1 MAQKSSELP
10 KKKNPLPVSLF
21 NLDLYYPLYQ
31 YFDYEFLPIHV
42 KVVIGSKNTGIL
54 IGNTRTELNIENY
67 LGFSYDKN
75 FPIYKPGQIYDLS
88 IDRVELMTRP
98 NIGNSIRL
106 GYQRSLSSGIYA
118 NASMVICTIKPRF
131 FTEDIYYSYNP
142 PYYNEYIY
150 ITDVYYKRLWPM
162 RLNAG
167 IGYTLSIGKQKR
179 FYFNSEIVYS
189 FFNRILNA
197 DSLPIYIQS
206 NNFNINLGFGF
217 RIGSPSKTT
226 YDGIKEV
233 NTVPL
238 KR

>member
-10 KKKNPLPVSLF
+10 KKKKPLPESLF
-21 NLDLYYPLYQ
+21 NLDLYYPLDQ
-31 YFDYEFLPIHV
+31 YFDIDFLPIHV

-54 IGNTRTELNIENY
+54 IGNTNTRTEFY
-67 LGFSYDKN
+67 SDMFGYDKN
-75 FPIYKPGQIYDLS
+75 LPNKPGQIYLSSRDKIDLS
-88 IDRVELMTRP
+88 TP
-98 NIGNSIRL
+98 TKIGNSIRL
-106 GYQRSLSSGIYA
+106 GYQRSLFSGIYA

-131 FTEDIYYSYNP
+131 FTEDEYYSSTS
-142 PYYNEYIY
+142 YYNRYFY
-150 ITDVYYKRLWPM
+150 ITDDYYKRLWPM

-189 FFNRILNA
+189 FFNRILNR
-197 DSLPIYIQS
+197 DSLPIYID
-206 NNFNINLGFGF
+206 NYNLNINLGFGF

>member
-10 KKKNPLPVSLF
+10 KKKNPLPESLF

-54 IGNTRTELNIENY
+54 IGNTRTEFYRI
-67 LGFSYDKN
+67 FTSYDKN
-75 FPIYKPGQIYDLS
+75 LFNKPGQIYDKS
-88 IDRVELMTRP
+88 IDKSDLDENQP
-98 NIGNSIRL
+98 IGNSIRL

-131 FTEDIYYSYNP
+131 FTEDVYYSYNP
-142 PYYNEYIY
+142 PYYNEYRY

-189 FFNRILNA
+189 FFNRILNG
-197 DSLPIYIQS
+197 DSLPLIIQS

>member
-10 KKKNPLPVSLF
+10 KKKKPLPESLF
-21 NLDLYYPLYQ
+21 NLDLYYPLHQ
-31 YFDYEFLPIHV
+31 YLNYDFLPIHV
-42 KVVIGSKNTGIL
+42 KVVIGSKNTGII
-54 IGNTRTELNIENY
+54 IGYTRTNLYNG
-67 LGFSYDKN
+67 LRFSYVKN

-88 IDRVELMTRP
+88 TDRVELMRRP

-106 GYQRSLSSGIYA
+106 GYQRSLFSGIYA
-118 NASMVICTIKPRF
+118 NASMDICTIKARF
-131 FTEDIYYSYNP
+131 YTEDEYYSLYYQFIYNTDE
-142 PYYNEYIY
+142 YYQ
-150 ITDVYYKRLWPM
+150 RLWAM

-189 FFNRILNA
+189 FFNRILNSH
-197 DSLPIYIQS
+197 SLTIDIY
-206 NNFNINLGFGF
+206 NNFNINMGFGF

>member
-10 KKKNPLPVSLF
+10 KKKNPLPESLF
-21 NLDLYYPLYQ
+21 NIDLYYNLDQ
-31 YFDYEFLPIHV
+31 YVDYEFLPIHF

-54 IGNTRTELNIENY
+54 IGSTRTELS
-67 LGFSYDKN
+67 SYDYYDYYIKN
-75 FPIYKPGQIYDLS
+75 FPIYKPGLNYSSSLDGFTYL
-88 IDRVELMTRP
+88 RP

-106 GYQRSLSSGIYA
+106 GYQRSLFSGIYA
-118 NASMVICTIKPRF
+118 NASMVICSSQLRF
-131 FTEDIYYSYNP
+131 FTEDIYYAPITNYPSR
-142 PYYNEYIY
+142 YY
-150 ITDVYYKRLWPM
+150 TDVFYKRLWAM

-179 FYFNSEIVYS
+179 FYLNSEIVYS
-189 FFNRILNA
+189 FFNRIFYR
-197 DSLPIYIQS
+197 DSLPLPIYIYS
-206 NNFNINLGFGF
+206 SNFNINLGFGF

>member
-10 KKKNPLPVSLF
+10 KKKNPLPESLF
-21 NLDLYYPLYQ
+21 NIDLYYNLYQ
-31 YFDYEFLPIHV
+31 YVDYEFLPIHF

-54 IGNTRTELNIENY
+54 IGSTRTQLS
-67 LGFSYDKN
+67 SYDYYDYYIKN
-75 FPIYKPGQIYDLS
+75 FPIYKPGLNYSSSLDGFTYL
-88 IDRVELMTRP
+88 RP

-106 GYQRSLSSGIYA
+106 GYQRSLFSGIYA
-118 NASMVICTIKPRF
+118 NASMVICSSQLRF
-131 FTEDIYYSYNP
+131 FTEDIYVAPNT
-142 PYYNEYIY
+142 YYPSIY
-150 ITDVYYKRLWPM
+150 YTDVFYKRLWAM

-179 FYFNSEIVYS
+179 FYLNSEIVYS
-189 FFNRILNA
+189 FFNRIFYR
-197 DSLPIYIQS
+197 DSLPLPIYIYY
-206 NNFNINLGFGF
+206 NFNINLGFGF